1 MTAPRIIPTTFPL
14 PHAHRMEQPTWIAEK
29 LREAFEL
36 GRRPMSDMDEANR
49 VYAAVGKAGPGWAGY
64 DSGSE
69 DRTAIRRVTIGARQ
83 QGKSLFAE
91 AMRKA
96 RFDLGQLG
104 NQLYGEFEIE
114 DPTLKF
120 WEQVDYLEA
129 IHTGM
134 VILSRDT
141 DPLIAIN
148 LPLYAAQCRKVGLIP
163 VPNDVLHCWL
173 RSSRN
178 PRLVDKRQYR
188 CRDNRLR
195 FCWMF
200 QRQSEPVHA
209 PEEQPVDPY
218 LGTR

>member
-14 PHAHRMEQPTWIAEK
+14 PHAHRMELPTWIAEK

-36 GRRPMSDMDEANR
+36 GGRPTSDMDEANA
-49 VYAAVGKAGPGWAGY
+49 VYAAVGKAGPVWAGY
-64 DSGSE
+64 DSGSD
-69 DRTAIRRVTIGARQ
+69 DRTAIRVVTIGARQ

-96 RFDLGQLG
+96 QFDLRSIG
-104 NQLYGEFEIE
+104 NQLHGEFEIE
-114 DPTLKF
+114 DPEPKF

-134 VILSRDT
+134 VILSRNN

-148 LPLYAAQCRKVGLIP
+148 LPLYEAQCRKVGLIP
-163 VPNDVLHCWL
+163 VPNEVLHRWL
-173 RSSRN
+173 PASRN
-178 PRLVDKRQYR
+178 PWLVDKRQYH
-188 CRDNRLR
+188 CRDNRVR

-200 QRQSEPVHA
+200 ERQPELVHA
-209 PEEQPVDPY
+209 PAEQPFDPY